1 MFYNGYFT
9 SWYNY
14 FYGITPAE
22 PLPDDPVEPS
32 VDTVELEVKPESR
45 PNSPIPS
52 IAQLE
57 TEQENVSRPK
67 RYKFSRP

>member
-9 SWYNY
+9 SWYNWY
-14 FYGITPAE
+14 YGLE
-22 PLPDDPVEPS
+22 PIPFEDATEPS

-67 RYKFSRP
+67 RFKFSRP